1 VEGRKY
7 RRNERAIDRD
17 RRSLARSLKNIA
29 EFRKSRA
36 RAWVKRENPR
46 SRSRAKLCHQMAIR
60 GRKNESQ
67 VKMVLWG
74 RRYYLNKINIF
85 YMI

>member
-1 VEGRKY
+1 M
-7 RRNERAIDRD
+7 RNERASDCD
-17 RRSLARSLKNIA
+17 RRSLARSLENMA

-36 RAWVKRENPR
+36 RAFVKRENP
-46 SRSRAKLCHQMAIR
+46 RSRAKLCHQMAIR

-74 RRYYLNKINIF
+74 RRYYSNNIILF
-85 YMI
+85 E